1 MNTIYRIVRSASTGR
16 WVVASELAK
25 GRKKN
30 ISVAAAFAVT
40 VISLSFSGAVI
51 AQTTGN
57 AAPGD
62 ACTTE
67 NGTPGTINAENV
79 CVAPTNSEG
88 AIQPRA
94 ITPRLT
100 LDDNFIKIL
109 NSDGGTN
116 VAAKAT
122 GLGAIAIGPGS
133 ESGQATGTVD
143 TMAIG
148 LAAKATGTK
157 STALGRLAE
166 ASGTSSLAAGDT
178 SAAKATN
185 SVALGYMAVVNATA
199 SDSVALGSNSIAT
212 EANTISV
219 GNSTLQRK
227 IVNVADATLS
237 STSTDAVT
245 GRQLYATNQEVAAN
259 KANIATNTSD
269 IATNKTNITSLS
281 NQINNG
287 SVGLVK
293 QDADSKAITV
303 ANATGGTTINFAG
316 TAGNRRLG
324 GIANGVG
331 DNDAVTIAQLKAVG
345 LVDPNGKPL
354 AALVYDDLTLGSA
367 KLGGTKGT
375 VIRNL
380 ANGLIGRG
388 SMEAINGGQLFDFQQ
403 DVQNQLNALNNQ
415 VNQITQGLN
424 DGSLGGA
431 GGAGTGTNSAAL
443 GEGANASGSGSTASG
458 ANSVA
463 SGNNSTANGS
473 GAQATGNNS
482 TALGSNATASANN
495 SVALG
500 GGSVADRDNTV
511 SVGSVGAERQ
521 ITNVAAGTERTDA
534 ANWGQVQDAVQGAKD
549 WASRKFEQVDGRI
562 DRMGAMS
569 AAYSQMA
576 FSAQGVNTP
585 NRVGV
590 GVGMQGGKS
599 AVAVGVSHQFS
610 PNFNVSFGGS
620 ASGKEASV
628 GAGMA
633 FGW

>member
-1 MNTIYRIVRSASTGR
+1 
-16 WVVASELAK
+16 
-25 GRKKN
+25 
-30 ISVAAAFAVT
+30 
-40 VISLSFSGAVI
+40 
-51 AQTTGN
+51 
-57 AAPGD
+57 
-62 ACTTE
+62 
-67 NGTPGTINAENV
+67 
-79 CVAPTNSEG
+79 
-88 AIQPRA
+88 
-94 ITPRLT
+94 
-100 LDDNFIKIL
+100 
-109 NSDGGTN
+109 
-116 VAAKAT
+116 
-122 GLGAIAIGPGS
+122 
-133 ESGQATGTVD
+133 
-143 TMAIG
+143 
-148 LAAKATGTK
+148 
-157 STALGRLAE
+157 
-166 ASGTSSLAAGDT
+166 
-178 SAAKATN
+178 
-185 SVALGYMAVVNATA
+185 
-199 SDSVALGSNSIAT
+199 
-212 EANTISV
+212 
-219 GNSTLQRK
+219 
-227 IVNVADATLS
+227 
-237 STSTDAVT
+237 
-245 GRQLYATNQEVAAN
+245 
-259 KANIATNTSD
+259 
-269 IATNKTNITSLS
+269 
-281 NQINNG
+281 
-287 SVGLVK
+287 
-293 QDADSKAITV
+293 
-303 ANATGGTTINFAG
+303 
-316 TAGNRRLG
+316 
-324 GIANGVG
+324 
-331 DNDAVTIAQLKAVG
+331 
-345 LVDPNGKPL
+345 
-354 AALVYDDLTLGSA
+354 VYDDLTMGSA
-367 KLGGTKGT
+367 MLGGTKGT
-375 VIRNL
+375 VLRNL
-380 ANGLIGRG
+380 ANGSIAHG

>member
-1 MNTIYRIVRSASTGR
+1 MSGGFATP
-16 WVVASELAK
+16 
-25 GRKKN
+25 
-30 ISVAAAFAVT
+30 AFAGQLIVNDGVDGGCAQHVEGAPVQIT
-40 VISLSFSGAVI
+40 DALCNVSSIGGLSSSPVGTLVLNGYGGFLKGNLTIDGVFDLNSHKITSLSA
-51 AQTTGN
+51 
-57 AAPGD
+57 
-62 ACTTE
+62 
-67 NGTPGTINAENV
+67 GTA
-79 CVAPTNSEG
+79 
-88 AIQPRA
+88 
-94 ITPRLT
+94 
-100 LDDNFIKIL
+100 
-109 NSDGGTN
+109 
-116 VAAKAT
+116 
-122 GLGAIAIGPGS
+122 
-133 ESGQATGTVD
+133 
-143 TMAIG
+143 
-148 LAAKATGTK
+148 
-157 STALGRLAE
+157 
-166 ASGTSSLAAGDT
+166 
-178 SAAKATN
+178 
-185 SVALGYMAVVNATA
+185 
-199 SDSVALGSNSIAT
+199 
-212 EANTISV
+212 
-219 GNSTLQRK
+219 
-227 IVNVADATLS
+227 
-237 STSTDAVT
+237 STDAVNVGQLSPLVNSLGGGAKIDPTT
-245 GRQLYATNQEVAAN
+245 GAVTGPTYNLTNGGTQTTVGGALTALDNALTTANTNISTNATN
-259 KANIATNTSD
+259 IS
-269 IATNKTNITSLS
+269 SL
-281 NQINNG
+281 QTKVDNG

-293 QDADSKAITV
+293 QDATTQAITV
-303 ANATGGTTINFAG
+303 ASATGGTSINFAG
-316 TAGNRRLG
+316 TAGGRVLSG
-324 GIANGVG
+324 VANGVA
-331 DNDAVTIAQLKAVG
+331 DSDAVTIAQLKAAG
-345 LVDPNGKPL
+345 LISPTGKPL
-354 AALVYDDLTLGSA
+354 LSLVYDDLTMGSA
-367 KLGGTKGT
+367 MLGGTKGT
-375 VIRNL
+375 VLRNL
-380 ANGLIGRG
+380 ANGSIAHG

>member
-1 MNTIYRIVRSASTGR
+1 MLMA
-16 WVVASELAK
+16 A
-25 GRKKN
+25 
-30 ISVAAAFAVT
+30 SVATSSPVFAADEPPKDKDPACET
-40 VISLSFSGAVI
+40 AENGDSTNCEPKATPPISWRFTGGGGDDGTTGSDPTGAVNRI
-51 AQTTGN
+51 AIGN
-57 AAPGD
+57 
-62 ACTTE
+62 
-67 NGTPGTINAENV
+67 
-79 CVAPTNSEG
+79 G
-88 AIQPRA
+88 AQA
-94 ITPRLT
+94 VSGN
-100 LDDNFIKIL
+100 D
-109 NSDGGTN
+109 
-116 VAAKAT
+116 
-122 GLGAIAIGPGS
+122 AIAIGTGNV
-133 ESGQATGTVD
+133 ATGNDIISIGSQVTV
-143 TMAIG
+143 
-148 LAAKATGTK
+148 
-157 STALGRLAE
+157 
-166 ASGTSSLAAGDT
+166 
-178 SAAKATN
+178 KATN
-185 SVALGYMAVVNATA
+185 AIVLGGNYVEVDANSSSSFLVAPNNNDYAKGTNVMVASAHAVAVLGSTLNANYGVAIGYQSFVKVAGGLALGAGASVGDTAT
-199 SDSVALGSNSIAT
+199 DSVALGKNSEAT
-212 EANTISV
+212 AANTVSV
-219 GNSTLQRK
+219 GNGTLQRK

-245 GRQLYATNQEVAAN
+245 GRQLYATNQEVATN

-303 ANATGGTTINFAG
+303 ASATGGTSINFAG
-316 TAGNRRLG
+316 TAGNRILG
-324 GIANGVG
+324 GLANGVG

-345 LVDPNGKPL
+345 LVDPNGKAL

-388 SMEAINGGQLFDFQQ
+388 SMEAVNGGQLFDFQQ

-415 VNQITQGLN
+415 VSQLQQGIN
-424 DGSLGGA
+424 DGSLGGG

-443 GEGANASGSGSTASG
+443 GEGANASGRGSTASG